1 LDVGI
6 VSFGENLSVTVGLAD
21 SVENFA
27 TLVGDVL
34 TVDDL
39 EEFNDFNDARKV
51 YELFHAL

>member
-1 LDVGI
+1 MDVGI